1 MRPATACLHAFDF
14 RLSGH
19 PADLRVMH
27 GRSGAAER
35 AIADICELTHGET
48 FPALSPTKASVP
60 ASGSSAIIRNQIQSG
75 TFIGSMFSDPGRPH
89 VCAPTHRQAPE
100 NSSAALSSTS
110 YKHDS
115 H

>member
-1 MRPATACLHAFDF
+1 MKPTTVLHHVFDI
-14 RLSGH
+14 RLNVH
-19 PADLRVMH
+19 PVQIHVMH
-27 GRSGAAER
+27 VRSLAAER